1 MQKILVIFVLLFV
14 GFNTK
19 VYAEWYS
26 SGWTA
31 SGKLFQDLSI
41 RNKLLNNE
49 TSYEAIFT
57 VLDHET
63 EEKYTATITVKGDD
77 WGTVFFPDNFKNKQG
92 NIFRYG
98 SYYIGQLHNAD
109 NLVYGKFSWN
119 CIVEDYLVGNGSFY
133 LGVYDEKI
141 DLRNK

>member
-1 MQKILVIFVLLFV
+1 MVQKFGMKKTLIILVLLLV

-19 VYAEWYS
+19 VYSEWYS
-26 SGWTA
+26 SGWTS

-41 RNKLLNNE
+41 RNKLLNSE

-92 NIFRYG
+92 NMVRLAYG
-98 SYYIGQLHNAD
+98 E
-109 NLVYGKFSWN
+109 FSWH

-133 LGVYDEKI
+133 FGVYDEKI